1 MQNKFLTNLSFLL
14 FLNLLVK
21 PFWIIGV
28 DRGVQNA
35 VGAEEYGF
43 YFTIL
48 NFSIIF
54 NILLDIGITNFNNRN
69 IAQHKHLLHKHFSSI
84 VILKLMLS
92 LLYFLVI
99 FIAGLI
105 MKYDSR
111 QLMLLAI
118 LGGNQFLLSFILYL
132 RSNISGLLMFRTD
145 SMLSVMDRVLM
156 ILFCGILLWGNI
168 AEVPFRIEWF
178 VYTQTA
184 AYLFTIVVAATIVA
198 IKAEFR
204 KLHWNRLFF
213 IMIIKK
219 SFPFALLA
227 LLMAFYNRIDSVMIE
242 RLLRDTI
249 GNEQV
254 GIYAQAY
261 RLLDATNQIGYL
273 FAVLLLPLY
282 AHMIKQRQPVHE
294 LAKLAFTL
302 LFVAAIIV
310 ALSAVFY
317 GEPIMRLLYPPHD
330 LEVMVDYEARMKQ
343 SALVFSLLMS
353 GFLPICATYVFGTLL
368 TANGNLKQL
377 NIIAAGGMVL
387 NVVLNLIL
395 VPKLFATGSAITSI
409 TTQTITAVFQVLI
422 AHHVFRFRV
431 NYRYLLQL
439 FVFTVGAIGLGG
451 LSLSLGLQWLYSF
464 AVMITT
470 ILAFSIALRL
480 MNIKSFVRIFKGFD

>member
-1 MQNKFLTNLSFLL
+1 MQKKFLTNLSFLL
-14 FLNLLVK
+14 LLNLLVK

-156 ILFCGILLWGNI
+156 ILFCGILLWGNVS
-168 AEVPFRIEWF
+168 EVPFRIEWF

-184 AYLFTIVVAATIVA
+184 AYLLTIVVAATIVA

-213 IMIIKK
+213 IMIVKK
-219 SFPFALLA
+219 SFPFALLV

-282 AHMIKQRQPVHE
+282 AHMIKQRQSVHE

-302 LFVAAIIV
+302 LFVSAIMV

-343 SALVFSLLMS
+343 SAQVFSLLMC

-377 NIIAAGGMVL
+377 NIVAAGGMIF
-387 NVVLNLIL
+387 NIVLNLIL
-395 VPKLFATGSAITSI
+395 VPKLFATGSAITSLA
-409 TTQTITAVFQVLI
+409 TQTITAILQVLI
-422 AHHVFRFRV
+422 AQHVFRFRI
-431 NYRYLLQL
+431 NFRYLLQL
-439 FVFTVGAIGLGG
+439 FVFTVGAIALGW

-464 AVMITT
+464 AVMIAA
-470 ILAFSIALRL
+470 ILAFSVALRL
-480 MNIKSFVRIFKGFD
+480 MNVKSLIRIFKGFD